1 MGWASGFRAG
11 SDVARQAIDTYRDA
25 NQRRALGRVGDAKP
39 EEVQGY
45 SAEDGAQLEAIANA
59 RDENGNPYY
68 QVEPGSGA
76 GYGVRSNFQ
85 VQGEDGAMSTPGV
98 ANVAPRKMT
107 DFLGQRYEGTL
118 DARGLDNAR
127 TRAYADVIARDDPIK
142 GMQMRRE
149 LAGQERDE
157 KRFEHEVALQPLKQR
172 RAEQEVSAGDRTERT
187 GQRADLLQT
196 IDDEIAKMPAEALAV
211 YAAGVNTNKS
221 NLPLLYTGTTK
232 DGFQFLTRD
241 PETGKPGKPVTYSEA
256 QMRDLARV
264 GIYRM
269 SGFGAESQELLRST
283 DKELYEMLFKD
294 SQLTASTVQSGNDAR
309 GKQFTLEN
317 DRTRLG
323 HDAARLGL
331 EQQRVGIAR
340 DSAKRQ
346 AAQDRLGRLIPTV
359 GPDGQA
365 TYGEAVIVDGQP
377 TIRPVNV
384 TGGLKFPGKPVDQRA
399 AVDMAKTMVESGMA
413 DPDEPGKPLNME
425 KALALADARL
435 SGRPYMSAQERLV
448 DEYVKAKGG
457 KTEPAPAPTKPAG
470 RGLLTNKQGETQLLE
485 PFTRLNDFRK
495 RMLENDNGN
504 HGY

>member
-25 NQRRALGRVGDAKP
+25 NQRRALGRVGEAKP

-107 DFLGQRYEGTL
+107 DFLGQRYEGAL

-196 IDDEIAKMPAEALAV
+196 IDDEIAKMPADALAV

-309 GKQFTLEN
+309 SKQHGLEN
-317 DRTRLG
+317 DNARLG
-323 HDAARLGL
+323 MDRERLGL
-331 EQQRVGIAR
+331 ERQRVGIAAR
-340 DSAKRQ
+340 SAADARG
-346 AAQDRLGRLIPTV
+346 AARKPHWVSMD
-359 GPDGQA
+359 DGQGGSV
-365 TYGEAVIVDGQP
+365 YVDMNNVASKDGVAQLP
-377 TIRPVNV
+377 VGVRPA
-384 TGGLKFPGKPVDQRA
+384 GKPVDQA
-399 AVDMAKTMVESGMA
+399 AVVTMASKFVESGMK
-413 DPDEPGKPLNME
+413 DPDNPAQPISME
-425 KALALADARL
+425 KALEVATSHAR
-435 SGRPYMSAQERLV
+435 GRPYVSAQERLV